1 MGLLPVPSPRPP
13 LGSWR
18 VLASLGAAVGVGLAA
33 SRLRQ
38 ARAPASWRRKVV
50 VITGGSRGLGY
61 ALAEVFAARGATV
74 WLVARHRD
82 QLDRAV
88 ARLGTYGA
96 SIFSHVADITD
107 AAAVQR
113 MIDVVI
119 DRHRRLD
126 AVVNNAGVI
135 TAMPFANA
143 ELADF
148 QASLDT
154 HFWGPL
160 HVVRAALPW
169 LRRAAPGHVVN
180 ISSIGGRV
188 GVPHLAPYCA
198 GKFALTGLSQVL
210 RAELAADDVWVT
222 LATPGLMRTGSIGR
236 VQVRGRH
243 VAEARWFAALSA
255 TSLTSQAAAVAARQI
270 VDAAAARR
278 AAVTPGWQ
286 AKVQH
291 TVNALAPEMT
301 AAILA
306 ALNAR
311 LLPSAVP
318 GSSPSHPISELSLGW
333 AAALVS
339 ETTAQAYNQAD
350 AVPTT

>member
-1 MGLLPVPSPRPP
+1 MPRALPSTRP
-13 LGSWR
+13 GGRWR
-18 VLASLGAAVGVGLAA
+18 TLTALAAAVGVGLAVTGWRG
-33 SRLRQ
+33 SR
-38 ARAPASWRRKVV
+38 PPMSWRRKVV

-61 ALAEVFAARGATV
+61 ALGEVFASRGATV

-88 ARLGTYGA
+88 GRLGAYGA
-96 SIFSHVADITD
+96 SIYSHVADITD
-107 AAAVQR
+107 PAAVQT
-113 MIDVVI
+113 MIDVVT

-126 AVVNNAGVI
+126 VVVNNAGII
-135 TAMPFANA
+135 TAAPFANA
-143 ELADF
+143 ETADF
-148 QASLDT
+148 QTSLDT

-169 LRRAAPGHVVN
+169 LRRASPGHIVN

-210 RAELAADDVWVT
+210 RAELAAENVWVT
-222 LATPGLMRTGSIGR
+222 LATPGLLRTGSVGR
-236 VQVRGRH
+236 VQVRGQH

-255 TSLTSQAAAVAARQI
+255 TSLTSQAAARAARQI
-270 VDAAAARR
+270 VDATAARR

-286 AKVQH
+286 ARVQQ
-291 TVNALAPEMT
+291 TANALAPEST

-306 ALNAR
+306 VVNSRILPAATAGASPAR
-311 LLPSAVP
+311 E
-318 GSSPSHPISELSLGW
+318 IDDLSLGW

-339 ETTAQAYNQAD
+339 EKTADAYNQAD
-350 AVPTT
+350 ARPAT